1 MKGSYRSTAQAEPR
15 TQALEE
21 ASDAALGAAL
31 GQGDQSALA
40 ALYDRH
46 MPGIYDHLARYVRDP
61 FAAEDLV
68 QTTFVRAWERRE
80 TLRDPGG
87 VKAWLFTIAHNLA
100 TNQLT
105 RTRPV
110 DPVEDHYDLATP
122 GLGPEQE
129 ATSRESAE
137 LVWAAASS
145 LEPRQYAVLDLC
157 LRRELSTR
165 EVADVLG
172 TSVGHAAVLV
182 NRAKE
187 ALGNAVRYLLVAQRR
202 DKCERLAA
210 LVPAGVRALTPEQR
224 SAVDHHMRRCDDC
237 QRLARSLT
245 SPAELFGG
253 LVSLPVPGSLLGD
266 RRDYVLRSARSSRSG
281 DSETPQA
288 GLARLP
294 KWVLFVGGL
303 ALLALGATVVVRTQ
317 SPATLM
323 APIISSPAPAPS
335 AAGQASPTA
344 FPASAPISNP
354 ALVPDGQLPGVP
366 TPTAPTSPRPS
377 ASAAPSPQP
386 TSSPEGSPPA
396 TKPTPAASPAI
407 GRLPSTGPTPKA
419 PGHS

>member
-15 TQALEE
+15 AGAALEE
-21 ASDAALGAAL
+21 TSDAALGAAL

-46 MPGIYDHLARYVRDP
+46 MPGIYDHLARYLRDP

-110 DPVEDHYDLATP
+110 DQVEDHYDLAAP

-129 ATSRESAE
+129 ATSKESGE

-157 LRRELSTR
+157 LRQELSTR
-165 EVADVLG
+165 EVANVLG

-202 DKCERLAA
+202 DRCERLAA

-266 RRDYVLRSARSSRSG
+266 RRDYALRSARKGPG
-281 DSETPQA
+281 DSGTPQA
-288 GLARLP
+288 GLARVP

-303 ALLALGATVVVRTQ
+303 ALLGLGATVVVRTQ
-317 SPATLM
+317 SPATLT
-323 APIISSPAPAPS
+323 APITSPAPAPS
-335 AAGQASPTA
+335 AASQASPTA
-344 FPASAPISNP
+344 FPASTPTSHP
-354 ALVPDGQLPGVP
+354 ALVPDGRPPGVP
-366 TPTAPTSPRPS
+366 NPTAPTSPQPS
-377 ASAAPSPQP
+377 ASATPSAQP
-386 TSSPEGSPPA
+386 PSSPAVSPPA
-396 TKPTPAASPAI
+396 TKPTAAASPAI
-407 GRLPSTGPTPKA
+407 VGRPSTRPIPKA
-419 PGHS
+419 PAHS